1 MERNGTQVDLFIAIL
16 VRFPYI
22 GTIHCDPES
31 GTLRL
36 VFLLR
41 EAHQDFQN
49 FAQRFE
55 AHLVLFHQ
63 LRDRKATVASLRK
76 TENAQL
82 TMVEVIR
89 DMASISLVELKL
101 IVQLILD
108 YYGDSV
114 IKEGPEVQEEDA
126 VEQEM
131 MIEALLMAGSPRQLE
146 RLTGF
151 REDGRV
157 LVFSTAQGVSRQ

>member
-1 MERNGTQVDLFIAIL
+1 M
-16 VRFPYI
+16 
-22 GTIHCDPES
+22 
-31 GTLRL
+31 
-36 VFLLR
+36 
-41 EAHQDFQN
+41 
-49 FAQRFE
+49 
-55 AHLVLFHQ
+55 LFHQ

-89 DMASISLVELKL
+89 DIASISLVELKL

-126 VEQEM
+126 VD
-131 MIEALLMAGSPRQLE
+131 R
-146 RLTGF
+146 R
-151 REDGRV
+151 
-157 LVFSTAQGVSRQ
+157 